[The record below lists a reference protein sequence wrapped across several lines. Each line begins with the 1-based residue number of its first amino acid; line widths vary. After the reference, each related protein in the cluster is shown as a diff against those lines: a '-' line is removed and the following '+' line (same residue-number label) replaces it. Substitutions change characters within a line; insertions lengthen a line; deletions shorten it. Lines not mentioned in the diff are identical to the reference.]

1 MEFKDY
7 YQTLGLAKTASAKE
21 IKQAYRK
28 LARKHHPDVN
38 PGDKAAEERFK
49 KISAAYDVLSDD
61 KKRAAYDEF
70 GDDALSG
77 GFDPDKARAYKAEQ
91 ERRARARTYRRA
103 APEPGGEHG
112 FGFGDD
118 GPVVFVLGEL
128 FGRARGPG
136 RGPDLHASVEMD
148 LRQAISGAEIALE
161 VPGQGTV
168 RVRIPPGA
176 DDGSVI
182 RLAGKGAPG
191 VHGGPAGD
199 LVIETVVRAHPH
211 VRRDALDL
219 YLTLP
224 ITIDEAYNGASID
237 VPTFEGT
244 IVVKVPPRSQNRA
257 KLRLKGKGIPRK
269 GSHGDFYV
277 ELDVRM
283 PDQPDEALAA
293 ALRASGAAYSK
304 PVRQEVA
311 L

>member
-1 MEFKDY
+1 MAESLYDII
-7 YQTLGLAKTASAKE
+7 GVAKTATADE
-21 IKQAYRK
+21 IRKAYRK

-38 PGDKAAEERFK
+38 PGDKRAEEQFK
-49 KISAAYDVLSDD
+49 KVSAAYDVLSDD

-70 GDDALSG
+70 GDDSLAG
-77 GFDPDKARAYKAEQ
+77 GFDPDKARAYAAEQ
-91 ERRARARTYRRA
+91 QRRARARTYA
-103 APEPGGEHG
+103 AHDDEGPIEFDFGEI
-112 FGFGDD
+112 
-118 GPVVFVLGEL
+118 
-128 FGRARGPG
+128 FGRARGQATTM
-136 RGPDLHASVEMD
+136 RGPDLHASLEMD
-148 LRQAISGAEIALE
+148 LRQAVAGAEIALD
-161 VPGQGTV
+161 VPGHGTV

-191 VHGGPAGD
+191 VGGGPPGD
-199 LVIETVVRAHPH
+199 LVIETAVRPHPH

-257 KLRLKGKGIPRK
+257 KLRLKGKGVSRK
-269 GSHGDFYV
+269 GARGDFYV

-283 PDQPDEALAA
+283 PDKPDDALAT
-293 ALRASGAAYSK
+293 ALQASRAAYTR
-304 PVRQEVA
+304 PVREEVA

>member
-1 MEFKDY
+1 MTESLYDL
-7 YQTLGLAKTASAKE
+7 LGVAKTVSADELRK
-21 IKQAYRK
+21 AYRK

-38 PGDKAAEERFK
+38 PGDKRAEERFK
-49 KISAAYDVLSDD
+49 KISAAYDVLSDE

-77 GFDPDKARAYKAEQ
+77 SFDPDKARAYKAEQ
-91 ERRARARTYRRA
+91 ERRARARTYHRA
-103 APEPGGEHG
+103 APTHDAD
-112 FGFGDD
+112 DD
-118 GPVVFVLGEL
+118 GGPVEFDLSEL
-128 FGRARGPG
+128 FGRARGPV
-136 RGPDLHASVEMD
+136 RGPDIHAAIEMD
-148 LRQAISGAEIALE
+148 LRQAIAGAEVALD
-161 VPGQGTV
+161 VPGHGTM

-191 VHGGPAGD
+191 VGGGPAGD
-199 LVIETVVRAHPH
+199 LVIETAVRAHPH

-244 IVVKVPPRSQNRA
+244 VVVKVPPRSQNRA

-269 GSHGDFYV
+269 DTRGDLYV

-283 PDQPDEALAA
+283 PDQPDDALAA
-293 ALRASGAAYSK
+293 ALRAADAAYSS
-304 PVRQEVA
+304 PVRQEVV

>member
-1 MEFKDY
+1 MAESLYDI
-7 YQTLGLAKTASAKE
+7 LGVAKAATTDE
-21 IKQAYRK
+21 IRKAYRK

-38 PGDKAAEERFK
+38 PGDKRAEEQFK

-61 KKRAAYDEF
+61 KKRSAYDEF
-70 GDDALSG
+70 GDESLAG
-77 GFDPDKARAYKAEQ
+77 GFDPDKARAYAAEQ
-91 ERRARARTYRRA
+91 QRRSRARSYHPA
-103 APEPGGEHG
+103 
-112 FGFGDD
+112 DD
-118 GPVVFVLGEL
+118 EGPIEFDFGEL
-128 FGRARGPG
+128 FGRARGQRPTM

-148 LRQAISGAEIALE
+148 LRQAIAGGEVALDI
-161 VPGQGTV
+161 PGQGTV

-182 RLAGKGAPG
+182 RIAGKGAPG
-191 VHGGPAGD
+191 VGGGPPGD
-199 LVIETVVRAHPH
+199 LVIETAVRPHPH

-224 ITIDEAYNGASID
+224 ITIDEAYNGASIE

-269 GSHGDFYV
+269 GTRGDFYV

-283 PDQPDEALAA
+283 PDKPDDALAA
-293 ALRASGAAYSK
+293 ALHASNASYSK
-304 PVRQEVA
+304 PVREEVA

>member
-1 MEFKDY
+1 MAESLYDI
-7 YQTLGLAKTASAKE
+7 LGVAKTATADE
-21 IKQAYRK
+21 IRKAYRK
-28 LARKHHPDVN
+28 LARKHHPDIN
-38 PGDKAAEERFK
+38 PGDKRAEDRFK
-49 KISAAYDVLSDD
+49 KVSAAYDVLSDD

-70 GDDALSG
+70 GDESLA
-77 GFDPDKARAYKAEQ
+77 GFDPDKARAYAAEQ
-91 ERRARARTYRRA
+91 QRRARARTYR
-103 APEPGGEHG
+103 EPADE
-112 FGFGDD
+112 
-118 GPVVFVLGEL
+118 GPIDFDFGEL
-128 FGRARGPG
+128 FGRARGPM

-148 LRQAISGAEIALE
+148 LRQAIAGGEVALDI
-161 VPGQGTV
+161 PGQGTV

-182 RLAGKGAPG
+182 RIAGKGAPG
-191 VHGGPAGD
+191 VGGGPPGD
-199 LVIETVVRAHPH
+199 LVIETAVRPHPH

-269 GSHGDFYV
+269 GVRGDFYV

-283 PDQPDEALAA
+283 PDKHDDALAA
-293 ALRASGAAYSK
+293 ALRASNALYSK
-304 PVRQEVA
+304 PVREEVA

>member
-1 MEFKDY
+1 MAESLYDII
-7 YQTLGLAKTASAKE
+7 GVAKTATADE
-21 IKQAYRK
+21 IRKAYRK

-38 PGDKAAEERFK
+38 PGDKRAEERFK
-49 KISAAYDVLSDD
+49 KVSAAYDVLSDD

-70 GDDALSG
+70 GDESLAG
-77 GFDPDKARAYKAEQ
+77 GFDPDKARAYAAEQ
-91 ERRARARTYRRA
+91 QRRSRARSYR
-103 APEPGGEHG
+103 PP
-112 FGFGDD
+112 DD
-118 GPVVFVLGEL
+118 EGPIEFDFGEL
-128 FGRARGPG
+128 FGRGRGRATVM

-148 LRQAISGAEIALE
+148 LRQAIAGGEVALDI
-161 VPGQGTV
+161 PGQGTV

-182 RLAGKGAPG
+182 RIAGKGAPG
-191 VHGGPAGD
+191 VGGGPPGD
-199 LVIETVVRAHPH
+199 LVIETTVRPHPH

-269 GSHGDFYV
+269 GTRGDFYV

-283 PDQPDEALAA
+283 PDKPDDALAA
-293 ALRASGAAYSK
+293 ALHASNASYSK
-304 PVRQEVA
+304 PVREEVA